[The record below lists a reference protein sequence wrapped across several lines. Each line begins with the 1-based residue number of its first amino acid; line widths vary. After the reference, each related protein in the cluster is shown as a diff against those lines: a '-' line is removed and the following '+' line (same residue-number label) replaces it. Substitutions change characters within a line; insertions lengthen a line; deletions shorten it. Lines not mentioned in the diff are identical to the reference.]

1 MNKEDLNQIATLK
14 DLETFREKIVGD
26 LKEIFYAKVNPQK
39 EFYSPKEFSYLTGIP
54 YSTIVYRC
62 KVGKLKARQ
71 DDPNCSWQIFATE
84 LERFKREAD
93 ENTL

>member
-26 LKEIFYAKVNPQK
+26 IKEIFSPKMFPQK

-54 YSTIVYRC
+54 YSTVIYKC
-62 KVGKLKARQ
+62 KTGKLKARQ
-71 DDPNCSWQIFATE
+71 EDANCSWQVFVTE
-84 LERFKREAD
+84 IDRFKREAD